1 MTGAARGAGLA
12 ADPAEPAKPAD
23 LADPAGPASPAD
35 PPDLLRAALAAAL
48 QAGQPLAGTG
58 QVQNLHRLS
67 GGASQETW
75 AFDWL
80 PAHPAGAVAASAAAL
95 RPLILRR
102 APPGAASRHSGAAGL
117 AAEAAL
123 ITLAGQAA
131 LPVPEV
137 VLLLRPG
144 HRLGD
149 GFIMQRLPGQALGR
163 RIASAHRPALAWQC
177 GQVLARIHALPLAR
191 LPALRRTQPAAE
203 VAHLR
208 QWHARHGTARPVFQ
222 LALRWLHDRAP
233 ADVAPTLVHGDFRN
247 GNLLVDLDLRC
258 AAPLTGV
265 LDWELAHLGDPMA
278 DLGWLMVNAWCFG
291 QAQRPVG
298 GFGLTD
304 ELFDG
309 YRAAGGVLD
318 AARVRWWQVLGSLR
332 WGVMC
337 ESMGHAWASGA
348 EPVLEKAAIGRRA
361 SENEIDLLALIAPG
375 AAPPPTPASR

>member
-1 MTGAARGAGLA
+1 MSGFEAQRATARAAPAASLT
-12 ADPAEPAKPAD
+12 ADPADPAD
-23 LADPAGPASPAD
+23 A
-35 PPDLLRAALAAAL
+35 LRAALAAVLAAPL
-48 QAGQPLAGTG
+48 QDGQPLLGVG
-58 QVQNLHRLS
+58 QVVNLHRLS

-80 PAHPAGAVAASAAAL
+80 ANPPSGAGGPGSAAP

-102 APPGAASRHSGAAGL
+102 APPGAATRASGAAGL

-131 LPVPEV
+131 VPVPEV
-137 VLLLRPG
+137 VRVLQPG

-163 RIASAHRPALAWQC
+163 RIASAHRPALARQC
-177 GQVLARIHALPLAR
+177 GQALARIHALPLAN
-191 LPALRRTQPAAE
+191 LPALRSTQPGAE

-222 LALRWLHDRAP
+222 IALRWLQDSAP
-233 ADVAPTLVHGDFRN
+233 ADAAASLVHGDFRN
-247 GNLLVDLDLRC
+247 GNLLVDLDD
-258 AAPLTGV
+258 AGPAPLRGV

-278 DLGWLMVNAWCFG
+278 DLGWLLVNAWCFG
-291 QAQRPVG
+291 QSQRPVG

-332 WGVMC
+332 WGVIC
-337 ESMGHAWASGA
+337 ESMAHAWATGA

-375 AAPPPTPASR
+375 AAPVPATVAKPA

>member
-1 MTGAARGAGLA
+1 MTGAAPASGLNA
-12 ADPAEPAKPAD
+12 N
-23 LADPAGPASPAD
+23 PAGPADPAD
-35 PPDLLRAALAAAL
+35 PTDPAGLLRAALAAAL
-48 QAGQPLAGTG
+48 QEGQPLAGAG

-75 AFDWL
+75 AFDW
-80 PAHPAGAVAASAAAL
+80 AAAAPAGSDTASNAAP

-102 APPGAASRHSGAAGL
+102 APPGAATRASGAAGL

-131 LPVPEV
+131 VPVPEV
-137 VLLLRPG
+137 VLVLRPG

-149 GFIMQRLPGQALGR
+149 GFVMQRLPGESLGR
-163 RIASAHRPALAWQC
+163 RIASAHRPALARQC
-177 GQVLARIHALPLAR
+177 GQALAHIHVLPLAR
-191 LPALRRTQPAAE
+191 LPALRRTQPRAE
-203 VAHLR
+203 VQHLR

-222 LALRWLHDRAP
+222 AALRWLQDSAP
-233 ADVAPTLVHGDFRN
+233 ADAAPTLVHGDFRN
-247 GNLLVDLDLRC
+247 GNLLVDLDDAGPTPLR
-258 AAPLTGV
+258 GV

-298 GFGLTD
+298 GFGLAD

-309 YRAAGGVLD
+309 YRAAGGMLD
-318 AARVRWWQVLGSLR
+318 VARVMWWQVLGSLR
-332 WGVMC
+332 WGVIC

-361 SENEIDLLALIAPG
+361 SENEIDLLALIAPD
-375 AAPPPTPASR
+375 AAPPITQSPA

>member
-1 MTGAARGAGLA
+1 MTGAAPGAGLN
-12 ADPAEPAKPAD
+12 ADPAVP
-23 LADPAGPASPAD
+23 ADPADA
-35 PPDLLRAALAAAL
+35 LRAALAAL
-48 QAGQPLAGTG
+48 PSGLPNPGGG
-58 QVQNLHRLS
+58 QVHKLHRLS

-75 AFDWL
+75 AFDWW
-80 PAHPAGAVAASAAAL
+80 PDHPAGAGPSSHAAP

-102 APPGAASRHSGAAGL
+102 APPGAATRASGSAGL

-123 ITLAGQAA
+123 ITLAGPAA
-131 LPVPEV
+131 VPVPEV
-137 VLLLRPG
+137 VLVLRPAHG
-144 HRLGD
+144 LGD
-149 GFIMQRLPGQALGR
+149 GFIMQRLPGESLGR
-163 RIASAHRPALAWQC
+163 RIASAHRPALARQC
-177 GQVLARIHALPLAR
+177 GQALARIHALPLAR
-191 LPALRRTQPAAE
+191 LPALRRTQPRAE

-222 LALRWLHDRAP
+222 VALRWLQDSAP
-233 ADVAPTLVHGDFRN
+233 ADVAATLVHGDFRN
-247 GNLLVDLDLRC
+247 GNLLVDLDLTC
-258 AAPLTGV
+258 PAPLTGV

-309 YRAAGGVLD
+309 YRAAGGVVHP
-318 AARVRWWQVLGSLR
+318 ARVRWWQVLGTLR
-332 WGVMC
+332 WGVIC

-375 AAPPPTPASR
+375 AAPHFTPTAA